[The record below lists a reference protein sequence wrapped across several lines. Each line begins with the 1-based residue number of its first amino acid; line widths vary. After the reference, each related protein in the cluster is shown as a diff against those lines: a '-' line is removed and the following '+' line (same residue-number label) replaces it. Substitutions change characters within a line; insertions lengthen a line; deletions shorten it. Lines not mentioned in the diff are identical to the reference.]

1 MSQESAKGIRPLG
14 DGEPVSVQSGPTP
27 PQPADD
33 APVPPKRSRS
43 FVSVSRLHHALIFR
57 LGCRPTGDRGPNGSY
72 WITSTRIR
80 FLVND
85 PIVDRDSAAVVAG
98 GRKLMFYSYG
108 YAASL
113 LYHVLWLNSGSRAVH
128 GATGSEPERITPS
141 AAAMGEMLALAETEL
156 REARLAAPQRSNP
169 PRQDQQKTER
179 PLDLTDRIFI

>member
-1 MSQESAKGIRPLG
+1 LPQESAKGMRPLG
-14 DGEPVSVQSGPTP
+14 DGEPVSVQTGPTQT
-27 PQPADD
+27 QPAADE
-33 APVPPKRSRS
+33 PPPKRSRS

-57 LGCRPTGDRGPNGSY
+57 LGCRPTGDRAPNGSY
-72 WITSTRIR
+72 WTTSTRIR
-80 FLVND
+80 FVVND

-128 GATGSEPERITPS
+128 GATGTEPERITPS
-141 AAAMGEMLALAETEL
+141 AEAMGQILALAETEL
-156 REARLAAPQRSNP
+156 REARLAAPRRSEP
-169 PRQDQQKTER
+169 ARQEQKGER